1 LKSASSDEI
10 READGAPPCK
20 RMNLDPPAV
29 SLNRYRNFIKVMF
42 NYCFLMKKPHCIDK
56 EHFKIFMAS
65 LEEDHYIS
73 AEVDD
78 CLKKLEDENKVML
91 SDGDIFILN
100 N

>member
-1 LKSASSDEI
+1 
-10 READGAPPCK
+10 
-20 RMNLDPPAV
+20 
-29 SLNRYRNFIKVMF
+29 
-42 NYCFLMKKPHCIDK
+42 MKKPHCIDK